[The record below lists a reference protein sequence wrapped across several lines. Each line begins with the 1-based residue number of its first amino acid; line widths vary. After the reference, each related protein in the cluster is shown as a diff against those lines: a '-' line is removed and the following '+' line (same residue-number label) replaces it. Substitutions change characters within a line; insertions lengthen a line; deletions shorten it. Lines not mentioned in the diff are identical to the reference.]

1 MVAARPGEVNRPVD
15 SQPGPPDRPYA
26 QHVHDRL
33 DHLTLD
39 ELAAAL
45 DVDVD
50 VAYQLVRTGQIYG
63 IKVQDLGW
71 RIPRRNLEAYQAG
84 RPQPTP
90 LP

>member
-1 MVAARPGEVNRPVD
+1 MSRPVD
-15 SQPGPPDRPYA
+15 GQPKPPDPPYPW
-26 QHVHDRL
+26 QVQ

-50 VAYQLVRTGQIYG
+50 VAYQLVRAGQIYG
-63 IKVQDLGW
+63 IKVHNLGW
-71 RIPRRNLEAYQAG
+71 RIPKHNLEAYQAG